1 MTGRQ
6 SVPPQPFRWALSSCE
21 GRPPDRLGTL
31 ADGSEPVPL
40 WHLPALTQCT
50 GKVLARSRAADLC
63 FVGRSLDS
71 MYDLLTGAL
80 EHSGRSSG
88 LVRLPLSVSRRARF
102 PQPER
107 ARFREHLAAAGLD
120 PRALARRKRPLA
132 VVDVVHSGST
142 FDALHRELAA
152 WIAESREP
160 WSVIRRKLRYV
171 GVTVRGKSGPNA
183 DRWQQS
189 AESARWVR
197 TLPAGHVVNV
207 SLPWPEWGWYGN
219 RQPKLHGT
227 FPSSRW
233 FDEDAG
239 TPWHHDELPR
249 ALAESLALV
258 DAGRSRTVRDGLVRT
273 IAGEP
278 GFADREVRALAGVLR
293 GRGGEGRRPRPDVE
307 GGDRGRRP

>member
-1 MTGRQ
+1 MTARQ
-6 SVPPQPFRWALSSCE
+6 PAPPQPFRWALSSYE

-31 ADGSEPVPL
+31 ADGSEPVRL

-50 GKVLARSRAADLC
+50 GKVLARSRAADLR

-80 EHSGRSSG
+80 EHADRPGG
-88 LVRLPLSVSRRARF
+88 LLRLPLSIRRSARL
-102 PQPER
+102 PQPQRER
-107 ARFREHLAAAGLD
+107 LREHLAAAGLE

-160 WSVIRRKLRYV
+160 WPVIRRKLRYV
-171 GVTVRGKSGPNA
+171 GVTPRGKSGPNA

-189 AESARWVR
+189 PDSARWVR

-219 RQPKLHGT
+219 AQPKLNGT
-227 FPSSRW
+227 FPPSRW
-233 FDEDAG
+233 FDEDAD
-239 TPWHHDELPR
+239 TPWYHQALPQ

-258 DAGRSRTVRDGLVRT
+258 EAGRSRTVRDGLVRT
-273 IAGEP
+273 VAGEP
-278 GFADREVRALAGVLR
+278 GFADREVRALVSALR
-293 GRGGEGRRPRPDVE
+293 RR
-307 GGDRGRRP
+307 